1 MHTLRAFTLLIAL
14 LACEQSVLAQTRGF
28 VSGVWQK
35 GHNITEPRPKSSKFV
50 KTIDGGF
57 FFVPA
62 GAAYRVEI
70 EVSPDLATPYFVQ
83 ATLENPQDS
92 KKPFIHERVVSTPEK
107 QFTLAHG
114 PVKGLHIYRDY
125 RVEVKIFRAKGDA
138 EPIDVLDQK
147 VRSYVDT
154 RGTGV
159 KVMGGMKEQ

>member
-1 MHTLRAFTLLIAL
+1 MHTFRLTLLLAL
-14 LACEQSVLAQTRGF
+14 LAFEQSALGQTRGF

-57 FFVPA
+57 VFVPA

-70 EVSPDLATPYFVQ
+70 EMSAELATPYFMQ
-83 ATLENPQDS
+83 AILENPLDS
-92 KKPFIHERVVSTPEK
+92 RNPFIYERVVSTSQK
-107 QFTLAHG
+107 RFTLAHG
-114 PVKGLHIYRDY
+114 PVKGLRVYHDY
-125 RVEVKIFRAKGDA
+125 RVEVKIFRNKGDA
-138 EPIDVLDQK
+138 EPVDVLEQK

-154 RGTGV
+154 RGVAV

>member
-1 MHTLRAFTLLIAL
+1 MHTLRTFTLFLAL
-14 LACEQSVLAQTRGF
+14 LACEQSALGQTRGF

-50 KTIDGGF
+50 KTVDGGF
-57 FFVPA
+57 LFNPA

-70 EVSPDLATPYFVQ
+70 EMSPNLATPYFMQ
-83 ATLENPQDS
+83 AILENPQDR
-92 KKPFIHERVVSTPEK
+92 KKPFIYERVISASGK

-114 PVKGLHIYRDY
+114 PVRGLRIYRDY
-125 RVEVKIFRAKGDA
+125 RVEVKIFRVKGDA
-138 EPIDVLDQK
+138 EPVDVLEQK

-154 RGTGV
+154 RGAEI